1 MSREQIS
8 QHIKEIFR
16 ELKTQAIVLGSAIA
30 IMWILELADFL
41 IFRGGLNSYGIFPR
55 QVIGLRGILF
65 MPFLHGDFAHL
76 MANTIPFLT
85 LGWLV
90 MVREISEFFAVSA
103 IATIVSGLGIW
114 LFGASNSV
122 HVGASG
128 VIFGYLGF
136 LLLRGFFER
145 NILSIVLSLTVGFL
159 YGGLIWGVLPSQ
171 PGVSWEGHLF
181 GFIGGILAARLLA
194 KQRAK
199 TRGTRGQGDKGTRGS
214 KEF

>member
-1 MSREQIS
+1 MSRKQTS

-16 ELKTQAIVLGSAIA
+16 ELKTQAIVLGGAIA

-41 IFRGGLNSYGIFPR
+41 IFRGWLNSYGIFPR

-90 MVREISEFFAVSA
+90 MVREISDFFAVSA
-103 IATIVSGLGIW
+103 IAMLVSGLGIW
-114 LFGASNSV
+114 LFGATNSV

-145 NILSIVLSLTVGFL
+145 NLLSIVLSLTVGFL

-181 GFIGGILAARLLA
+181 GFIGGILAAKLLA
-194 KQRAK
+194 KQ
-199 TRGTRGQGDKGTRGS
+199 GTKQGTKRSQD
-214 KEF
+214 

>member
-1 MSREQIS
+1 MRSQQIS
-8 QHIKEIFR
+8 EQAKAIFR
-16 ELKTQAIVLGSAIA
+16 ELKTQAIVLGGLVAT
-30 IMWILELADFL
+30 MWILELADLL

-55 QVIGLRGILF
+55 QAIGLRGILL
-65 MPFLHGDFAHL
+65 MPFLHGDLPHL
-76 MANTIPFLT
+76 MANTLPFLV

-90 MVREISEFFAVSA
+90 MVREIGEFFAVSA
-103 IATIVSGLGIW
+103 IATVVSGLGIW
-114 LFGASNSV
+114 LFGATNSV

-145 NILSIVLSLTVGFL
+145 NILSIVMSLIVGFL

-181 GFIGGILAARLLA
+181 GFLGGILAARLLA
-194 KQRAK
+194 RP
-199 TRGTRGQGDKGTRGS
+199 
-214 KEF
+214 KERRSQ

>member
-1 MSREQIS
+1 MSRKQIS

-16 ELKTQAIVLGSAIA
+16 ELKTQAIVLGGAIA
-30 IMWILELADFL
+30 IMWILELVDFL
-41 IFRGGLNSYGIFPR
+41 VFRGWLNSYGIFPR

-90 MVREISEFFAVSA
+90 MVREISDFFAVSA
-103 IATIVSGLGIW
+103 IAMLVSGLGIW
-114 LFGASNSV
+114 LFGATNSV

-145 NILSIVLSLTVGFL
+145 NLLSIVLSLTVGFL

-181 GFIGGILAARLLA
+181 GFIGGILAAKLLA
-194 KQRAK
+194 KQ
-199 TRGTRGQGDKGTRGS
+199 GTKQGTKRSQD
-214 KEF
+214 